1 MPVDLA
7 HPLHNPQLNNPVS
20 CCPHPKPPP
29 CPPVTGVLQGGFPV
43 LSGVDKQA
51 MVEDWLNPEGEGEPP
66 FPGAPQ
72 VQQADAATTDAAAAL
87 QKLSKVGFLLPLL
100 P

>member
-1 MPVDLA
+1 M
-7 HPLHNPQLNNPVS
+7 
-20 CCPHPKPPP
+20 
-29 CPPVTGVLQGGFPV
+29 

-72 VQQADAATTDAAAAL
+72 VQQADAATTDAAASL